1 MTVTRQVPKSAA
13 RASAPVRGWRPPRP
27 EGALTWFGIGS
38 AAAFCLLAVLGPLL
52 TGDPDSGGSDVLAPP
67 SAAHWFG
74 TDQLGRDLLA
84 RTAEGARMS
93 LLVSVAAVAL
103 GLLLALPLGVL
114 AGYLRGSLLDDLVMR
129 GLEVIQAL
137 PMFVLAMF
145 VIGLSGTGTSHIGP
159 VPLNMPAKV
168 ILLLG
173 VAFIPYF
180 ARVARAATLT
190 EVGQDYVPALR
201 VVGVRRRRI
210 VFGELLPNVMPAMVV
225 QTFLAMALAVF
236 AEGGLGFL
244 GMGVK
249 PPQATLGNLTGD
261 GTGFLPAGIWWYSI
275 LPGAVMLAGIL
286 GFNLIGDALAD
297 SLAGRRN
304 KR

>member
-1 MTVTRQVPKSAA
+1 MTVIRAVRPVP
-13 RASAPVRGWRPPRP
+13 RALTAKLRSLPRP
-27 EGALTWFGIGS
+27 QGALTWFGIAS
-38 AAAFCLLAVLGPLL
+38 AAAFCLLAVLGPLV
-52 TGDPDSGGSDVLAPP
+52 TADPDAGGPDILAPP
-67 SAAHWFG
+67 GASHWFG

-84 RTAEGARMS
+84 RTADGARMS
-93 LLVSVAAVAL
+93 LLVSLAAVAL
-103 GLLLALPLGVL
+103 GLLLALPLGIL

-145 VIGLSGTGTSHIGP
+145 VIGLSGTDTSHLGP
-159 VPLNMPAKV
+159 IPLTMPTKV
-168 ILLLG
+168 VLLLG

-180 ARVARAATLT
+180 ARVARAATLA
-190 EVGQDYVPALR
+190 EVGQDYVAALR
-201 VVGVRRRRI
+201 VVGVPRRRI
-210 VFGELLPNVMPAMVV
+210 LFGELLPNVMPAMVV

-244 GMGVK
+244 GLGVK
-249 PPQATLGNLTGD
+249 PPQATLGNLTSD
-261 GTGFLPAGIWWYSI
+261 GTGYLPAGIWWYSI

-297 SLAGRRN
+297 SLGGRRG